1 MRGISARTY
10 YENKPIKYVHEMKI
24 EYGSSENQPFGV
36 VRIEYAERLFLYDY
50 VRNRVWCCTQDFI
63 QKSLLKEKLRHD
75 NITVLTDII
84 IIIYG
89 YT

>member
-1 MRGISARTY
+1 MCVIR
-10 YENKPIKYVHEMKI
+10 KI
-24 EYGSSENQPFGV
+24 EYGCSENKPFGV
-36 VRIEYAERLFLYDY
+36 AYNKCAERLFLYDY
-50 VRNRVWCCTQDFI
+50 MCNRVWCCTQDFI